1 MASGRLVVELSGGIF
16 DVVCGFHKV
25 CLDDE
30 IGGMPWWRWRWWWWP
45 CGVFLFSFCCRLTY
59 VRCTLSAV
67 SIDTNLNVKKGSRS
81 LRRAPLSCTRQKN
94 ISRPTFLHLGRY
106 SSFARLRE
114 TEWSPV
120 RWETKTRY
128 QDACRADW

>member
-1 MASGRLVVELSGGIF
+1 MELSGGLF

-30 IGGMPWWRWRWWWWP
+30 IGGSHGGGGGGGGGRVAFF
-45 CGVFLFSFCCRLTY
+45 CLVSCCRLTY

-67 SIDTNLNVKKGSRS
+67 FVDTNLNVKKGSRS
-81 LRRAPLSCTRQKN
+81 LRRAPLSCTRHKN
-94 ISRPTFLHLGRY
+94 ISRPTLLHLGRY
-106 SSFARLRE
+106 SSFALLRE

-120 RWETKTRY
+120 RWETKARN
-128 QDACRADW
+128 QDLCRADW